1 MPSRSAGVPSGRS
14 RRVVVAGVVDRP
26 LVSSSS
32 LPRTE
37 TRRRPHGVARSGSG
51 CPVPPA
57 RPIRV
62 AYTPL
67 GRAWLAMRP
76 RSSPVHRTPVA
87 AAGMAFGL
95 SPASHPPN
103 TQLYSIVGQ
112 SLQIVSRPKD
122 AWSVFLLPTYPEW
135 TARVQHH
142 LWSQRQCSTCYRLF
156 GGVVAPRSASTQPAS
171 QRRVRSSRP
180 AGSVRCVALSRHLSL
195 QCLWFVNHPVVSRS
209 ALHARNATQ
218 ACCHRPQVPR
228 TCGIRVPRCVSS
240 TAMVAEAASIGAAS
254 VGGTHD
260 PLLPRLS
267 PRSDPVRPVSTTVE
281 RV

>member
-1 MPSRSAGVPSGRS
+1 VPSELSSDTGRPGG
-14 RRVVVAGVVDRP
+14 RVGGGGGAHA
-26 LVSSSS
+26 
-32 LPRTE
+32 LPV
-37 TRRRPHGVARSGSG
+37 RRRPVRPVASCGRGWRGRSTARLIVISAADGDETTATRRGSVGVGLSRPA
-51 CPVPPA
+51 CP
-57 RPIRV
+57 PIRV

-156 GGVVAPRSASTQPAS
+156 GGVVGPPETAVYVMPIGKHAACQPA
-171 QRRVRSSRP
+171 
-180 AGSVRCVALSRHLSL
+180 
-195 QCLWFVNHPVVSRS
+195 
-209 ALHARNATQ
+209 AR
-218 ACCHRPQVPR
+218 
-228 TCGIRVPRCVSS
+228 
-240 TAMVAEAASIGAAS
+240 
-254 VGGTHD
+254 
-260 PLLPRLS
+260 
-267 PRSDPVRPVSTTVE
+267 
-281 RV
+281 

>member
-1 MPSRSAGVPSGRS
+1 VPSELSSDTGREGG
-14 RRVVVAGVVDRP
+14 AHALP
-26 LVSSSS
+26 L
-32 LPRTE
+32 
-37 TRRRPHGVARSGSG
+37 RRRPVRAVASCGRGWRGRSTARLIVISAADGDETTPTRRGSVGVGLSRPA
-51 CPVPPA
+51 CP
-57 RPIRV
+57 PIRV

-156 GGVVAPRSASTQPAS
+156 GGVVGPPETAVYVMPIGKHAACQPA
-171 QRRVRSSRP
+171 
-180 AGSVRCVALSRHLSL
+180 
-195 QCLWFVNHPVVSRS
+195 
-209 ALHARNATQ
+209 AR
-218 ACCHRPQVPR
+218 
-228 TCGIRVPRCVSS
+228 
-240 TAMVAEAASIGAAS
+240 
-254 VGGTHD
+254 
-260 PLLPRLS
+260 
-267 PRSDPVRPVSTTVE
+267 
-281 RV
+281 

>member
-57 RPIRV
+57 RQYVSLTRRWGVPGWPCAR
-62 AYTPL
+62 APL
-67 GRAWLAMRP
+67 LSTEPRSRRQAWLLGSRQP
-76 RSSPVHRTPVA
+76 
-87 AAGMAFGL
+87 AG
-95 SPASHPPN
+95 PAHPPN

-195 QCLWFVNHPVVSRS
+195 QCL
-209 ALHARNATQ
+209 
-218 ACCHRPQVPR
+218 
-228 TCGIRVPRCVSS
+228 
-240 TAMVAEAASIGAAS
+240 
-254 VGGTHD
+254 
-260 PLLPRLS
+260 
-267 PRSDPVRPVSTTVE
+267 
-281 RV
+281 